1 MHKQL
6 GITLLQLLISIS
18 ILCSLTAIAMPSYGP
33 FLAEMKTTNELHKMQ
48 RLIFLARNNAI
59 NFQTNVTLCPLV
71 NGQCSTQWQQ
81 DLTVFFDHNKDKIQ
95 SGSNE
100 LSILIKRSI
109 PLGDRLQYAKTRT
122 AITFGPT
129 GKISVWGAN
138 GTFKY
143 CPKGF
148 EELSR
153 GLIVSVTGKSYL
165 TQDFDQDNQDEYRSG
180 KHVKCL

>member
-1 MHKQL
+1 MQKQL

-33 FLAEMKTTNELHKMQ
+33 FLAEMKTTSELHKMQ
-48 RLIFLARNNAI
+48 RLIFVARNNAI
-59 NFQTNVTLCPLV
+59 NFQTHVTLCPLV
-71 NGQCSTQWQQ
+71 NAKCSTKWQQ
-81 DLTVFFDHNKDKIQ
+81 ELTVFFDHNRDKIQ
-95 SGSNE
+95 SGAKE
-100 LSILIKRSI
+100 LPIVTKRPI
-109 PLGDRLQYAKTRT
+109 PLGDKLQYAKTRT

-129 GKISVWGAN
+129 GRISVWGAN

-143 CPKGF
+143 CPQGF
-148 EELSR
+148 ENFSR

-165 TQDFDQDNQDEYRSG
+165 TQDYDLDNKNENRSG

>member
-1 MHKQL
+1 MQKQL

-33 FLAEMKTTNELHKMQ
+33 FLAEMRTTNELHRMQ
-48 RLIFLARNNAI
+48 RLIFVARNNAI
-59 NFQTNVTLCPLV
+59 NYQTHVTLCPLV
-71 NGQCSTQWQQ
+71 KGQCSRQWQQ
-81 DLTVFFDHNKDKIQ
+81 DLSVFFDHNKDKIQ
-95 SGSNE
+95 SGTNE
-100 LSILIKRSI
+100 FLILTKRSI
-109 PLGDRLQYAKTRT
+109 PLGDKLQYAKTRN

-165 TQDFDQDNQDEYRSG
+165 TQDYDRDNKDENRSG